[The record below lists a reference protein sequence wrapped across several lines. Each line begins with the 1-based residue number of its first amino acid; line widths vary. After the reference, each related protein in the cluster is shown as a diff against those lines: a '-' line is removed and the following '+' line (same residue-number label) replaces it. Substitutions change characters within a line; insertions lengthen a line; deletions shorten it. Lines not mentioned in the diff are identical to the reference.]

1 MNKIN
6 LYVFSQIVKSCTLV
20 FFIFVSIAWL
30 MQLSRL
36 FQIMNNLQIKF
47 IDIFGLSIWLI
58 PNLTNVTLPFII
70 IFGLVLAFVKL
81 DKDREIIAIYSLGLT
96 LNAIKKPL
104 YLIVLLTSILYF
116 FLSFFLSPFTYDIYK
131 KNEFKIRNS
140 VEFDNL
146 NISNFIELDKNLIID
161 FDKRNNS
168 FYDILINFNEEN
180 KEENL
185 IFAEKGS
192 IKKIEDKLV
201 FTLING
207 FKLMINNTEIEKL
220 KFDKY
225 KIEFP
230 NITKEE
236 YKKYDKNTLNLF
248 ELINDNNKTNN
259 KILFHRQFDIYLILS
274 LFIFFYYNIIR
285 NNNYS
290 LKNIITFISLAIFS
304 LTIDNFLENY
314 SVEIRLLIILNI
326 INLLFAHIII
336 KIIRMVKINV

>member
-236 YKKYDKNTLNLF
+236 YIKYDKNTLNLF

-274 LFIFFYYNIIR
+274 LFIFFYYNVIR

-326 INLLFAHIII
+326 INLLFVHIII
-336 KIIRMVKINV
+336 KICRMVKINV

>member
-168 FYDILINFNEEN
+168 FYDILINFNEGK

-192 IKKIEDKLV
+192 INKIEDNLV

-236 YKKYDKNTLNLF
+236 YIKYDKNTLNLF

-274 LFIFFYYNIIR
+274 LFIFFYYNVIR
-285 NNNYS
+285 NNDYS
-290 LKNIITFISLAIFS
+290 LRNILTFISLAIFS

-326 INLLFAHIII
+326 INLLFAHIVI
-336 KIIRMVKINV
+336 KIIRMLKINV

>member
-236 YKKYDKNTLNLF
+236 YIKYDKNTLNLF

-326 INLLFAHIII
+326 INL
-336 KIIRMVKINV
+336 KSSSSSQDNNK